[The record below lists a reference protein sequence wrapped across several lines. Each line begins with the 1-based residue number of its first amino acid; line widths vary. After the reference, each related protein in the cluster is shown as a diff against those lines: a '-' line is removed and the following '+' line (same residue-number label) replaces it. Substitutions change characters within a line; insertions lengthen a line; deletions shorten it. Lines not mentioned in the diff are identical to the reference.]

1 MNGQENRAE
10 PPLSVVIPSRS
21 RADLLCQCLTS
32 VREHAPVGTEVI
44 VVDDASQRG
53 VISQIA
59 REFTSVRVLRTE
71 KSRGFS
77 AAVNLG
83 IRHARAAIVEVLN
96 DDTEV
101 EHGWAD
107 AVLRLFHERPQVVAI
122 APLVIRFDSTCALPR
137 IDSAGDRYH
146 LGGFAQK
153 RGNGAL
159 LADRPLQ
166 TEEVFGASGSSAFFR
181 RDALERIGFFPES
194 FGSYFEDVDVS
205 FRLRR
210 MGGKILFVPESRVWH
225 HVHASFGR
233 PDRRLLEQQSR
244 NEELVF
250 WRNMPA
256 RLLPQAIPWH
266 LAVLAAKGLRRW
278 REGKLLSF
286 LVGRLRAFS
295 EFASVLRHRKSLCT
309 GDVDSLLLDRGLPRP
324 G

>member
-1 MNGQENRAE
+1 MNGHENRAE
-10 PPLSVVIPSRS
+10 PPLSLVIPSRN
-21 RADLLCQCLTS
+21 RADLLRQCLAS
-32 VREHAPVGTEVI
+32 VRQHAPVGTEVI
-44 VVDDASQRG
+44 VVDDASEWG
-53 VISQIA
+53 VISQTA
-59 REFTSVRVLRTE
+59 KEFASVRVFRSE
-71 KSRGFS
+71 KPRGFS

-83 IRHARAAIVEVLN
+83 IRNARAAIVEVLN
-96 DDTEV
+96 DDIEV
-101 EHGWAD
+101 EQGWAD
-107 AVLRLFHERPQVVAI
+107 AALRLFHERPQVVAI
-122 APLVIRFDSTCALPR
+122 SPLVLRFDSRYALPR
-137 IDSAGDRYH
+137 IDSAGDCYH

-181 RDALERIGFFPES
+181 RAALEQIGFFAES
-194 FGSYFEDVDVS
+194 LGSYFEDVDVS

-233 PDRRLLEQQSR
+233 PDRRLLERQSR

-256 RLLPQAIPWH
+256 RLMLQAIPWH

-286 LVGRLRAFS
+286 LVGRLRAFT
-295 EFASVLRHRKSLCT
+295 EFASVLQHRRSLRT
-309 GDVDSLLLDRGLPRP
+309 GDVDTLLLNRGLPRP
-324 G
+324 S